1 MYLKM
6 KSHIECYPS
15 WHIVQKYMPRAFKEY
30 PNTRL
35 TVDATEFFVER
46 PSSMAAQSETFSAYK
61 IRNTVKALIGITPSG
76 AICFISPTF
85 EGSISYLQL
94 VEQSGILQKLEDGDE
109 AMADRGFDIQDILAP
124 LGVKLNISPFLS
136 AGKQISSVDVV
147 NTRKIARLRVHVEE
161 QLDV

>member
-1 MYLKM
+1 MKRGVKCKLPLLKQFFMTLVRLRLGLLERDLAHRFNVSQSTVCCLTLTWIHLMYLKM

-61 IRNTVKALIGITPSG
+61 NCNTVKSLIGITPSG
-76 AICFISPTF
+76 QFV
-85 EGSISYLQL
+85 SYLQHL
-94 VEQSGILQKLEDGDE
+94 KAQ
-109 AMADRGFDIQDILAP
+109 F
-124 LGVKLNISPFLS
+124 
-136 AGKQISSVDVV
+136 QIS
-147 NTRKIARLRVHVEE
+147 NW
-161 QLDV
+161 